1 MPLPM
6 ESLFSGKTEIP
17 GNYPEMIEVKCRQM
31 LIFHD
36 VLEGKECSE
45 NEFEPVMR

>member
-17 GNYPEMIEVKCRQM
+17 GNYPDMIEVKCRQM

-36 VLEGKECSE
+36 VLEGGDEVKMSLS
-45 NEFEPVMR
+45 R